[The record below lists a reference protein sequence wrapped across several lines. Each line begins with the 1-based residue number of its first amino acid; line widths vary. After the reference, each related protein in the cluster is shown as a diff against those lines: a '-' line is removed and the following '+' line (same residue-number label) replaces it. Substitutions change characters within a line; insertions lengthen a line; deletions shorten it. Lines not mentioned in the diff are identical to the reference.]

1 MKCEFIYYL
10 KIVQAMDDFME
21 SKTERIIYGDAT
33 QYHLL
38 KELAIAYTSTE
49 NCLALVGFINSSL
62 PEKAYFE
69 GMELLIN
76 VDDRDNVKYYCVKN
90 EKLQIL
96 EHSTICFSLQE
107 TSKRGIC

>member
-1 MKCEFIYYL
+1 MDPKYYL
-10 KIVQAMDDFME
+10 KITNASDSILKPEHEQL
-21 SKTERIIYGDAT
+21 IYGDAA

-38 KELAIAYTSTE
+38 KELAIAYTNME

-69 GMELLIN
+69 GKELLIN